1 MEKGRRIISRIIP
14 LIMILALIVPM
25 EALSAGPKNVIYFV
39 GDGLSTVQ
47 RRAPEIVLG
56 KKLFMNSFPVLGLY
70 TTYCLDAIITDSAAA
85 GTALATGHKTNS
97 GVISM
102 DPTGKIAYETLAE
115 AAKRLGKSVGLVT
128 TTRITHA
135 TPACFG
141 AHVIDRDMEN
151 EVAEQ
156 YLKQGF
162 EVYMGGGLRNFI
174 PKSERGSKRKDDIDL
189 ISDFKKGGY
198 DVVTNLDELSKLNI
212 NRKTK
217 VLGLFSKSHMPYH
230 IDKPDKAPSLS
241 DMTAA
246 AIEVLKQNPK
256 GFFLMVEGG
265 RVDHGAH
272 SNDPVA
278 TIFNTVE
285 LDNAVKTAA
294 ALREVDPD
302 TLIFVGGDHET
313 GGMGLGVGLNYF
325 VKTDVILAAKKTHA
339 WAGKTYKKKP
349 DSDPVAIMIT
359 ATGISDFTPEE
370 IKAIQMAAANV
381 RANKKTANKY
391 NKNYMS
397 FVYADIVTKRAHV
410 GWTSWAHTANPAVCT
425 AIGPGSEKFAG
436 YYDNIEPAIKVT
448 ELWGTTLKS
457 WQVKEKM
464 D

>member
-246 AIEVLKQNPK
+246 AIEVRIGRKSP
-256 GFFLMVEGG
+256 FFSFLT
-265 RVDHGAH
+265 
-272 SNDPVA
+272 SF
-278 TIFNTVE
+278 TS
-285 LDNAVKTAA
+285 
-294 ALREVDPD
+294 
-302 TLIFVGGDHET
+302 
-313 GGMGLGVGLNYF
+313 
-325 VKTDVILAAKKTHA
+325 
-339 WAGKTYKKKP
+339 
-349 DSDPVAIMIT
+349 SDWGST
-359 ATGISDFTPEE
+359 SS
-370 IKAIQMAAANV
+370 MA
-381 RANKKTANKY
+381 
-391 NKNYMS
+391 
-397 FVYADIVTKRAHV
+397 
-410 GWTSWAHTANPAVCT
+410 
-425 AIGPGSEKFAG
+425 
-436 YYDNIEPAIKVT
+436 
-448 ELWGTTLKS
+448 TLK
-457 WQVKEKM
+457 E
-464 D
+464 